1 MTLKV
6 DFAMS
11 IYLPVYIGSLV
22 LALVMT
28 PVVTRLSHRFGIVHA
43 PGVRHIHTQ
52 PMSHVGGVAIFLA
65 MMSMTVAVLYFPN
78 IRGADRPAGLNIL
91 LTAACFVFLTG
102 LVDDIKSKGLRAR
115 VKFVAQIAAA
125 LMLCAAGI
133 RIESVVITDSLT
145 LNFGWLSWP
154 LTLLW
159 IVGITNAVNLIDG
172 LDGLAAGISAVAC
185 GVIAVFAA
193 SQGQAAVV
201 VLMLALLGS
210 ICGFLFFNFNP
221 ASIFMGDCGS
231 MFLGFTIASASVLCS
246 TQSASL
252 ASLALP
258 ALALGIPILDTLF
271 SMLRR
276 FLERRSIFSAD
287 RSHFHH
293 RLIDAGF
300 TQRRAV
306 LAIYGLTLLAAGIGM
321 FMMVVPKAYALILSF
336 VALLPLLAAF
346 RAAGSIRLK
355 DVKAA
360 LQKRYGLFHQEHE
373 DRKSFEDAALYFRRA
388 TTFDQWWLAAST
400 AADKMD
406 FLTME
411 LPLINRDG
419 TVRALTWQH
428 NGGNSHFGREG
439 LIQVHLPV
447 RDRRG
452 GSSLSLR
459 IEVHKNGS
467 LEAAG
472 RRVALFTRLIEE
484 HDIVNL
490 SAHRREERP
499 VEGNRNDPLFGSYDV
514 RRHSAG
520 PEQ

>member
-11 IYLPVYIGSLV
+11 IYLLVYIGSLM

-28 PVVTRLSHRFGIVHA
+28 PVVTSLSHRFGIVHA
-43 PGVRHIHTQ
+43 PGIRHIHTQ

-65 MMSMTVAVLYFPN
+65 MMSMTIAALYFSN
-78 IRGADRPAGLNIL
+78 IAGVDRPAELNIFL
-91 LTAACFVFLTG
+91 SATCFVFGTG
-102 LVDDIKSKGLRAR
+102 LVDDIKSQGLRAR
-115 VKFVAQIAAA
+115 VKFIVQSVAA
-125 LMLCAAGI
+125 LILCIAGI
-133 RIESVVITDSLT
+133 RIESVVVTDSLT

-172 LDGLAAGISAVAC
+172 LDGLAGGISAVAC

-201 VLMLALLGS
+201 ILMLALLGS

-221 ASIFMGDCGS
+221 ATIFMGDCGS
-231 MFLGFTIASASVLCS
+231 MFLGFTIASSSVLCS
-246 TQSASL
+246 TRSDAP
-252 ASLALP
+252 AGLALP

-293 RLIDAGF
+293 RLIDAGL

-306 LAIYGLTLLAAGIGM
+306 LTIYGLTVLAAGTGM
-321 FMMVVPKAYALILSF
+321 FMMVVPSQYALIISF
-336 VALLPLLAAF
+336 AALLPLLAAF
-346 RAAGSIRLK
+346 WAAGSIRLK

-360 LQKRYGLFHQEHE
+360 LQKRYGLIHQEHE

-388 TTFDQWWLAAST
+388 MTFDQWWLAVST

-411 LPLINRDG
+411 LPLVNRDG
-419 TVRALTWQH
+419 TTRALTWQH
-428 NGGNSHFGREG
+428 NGDCPYVGHEG

-447 RDRRG
+447 RDRRS

-459 IEVHKNGS
+459 IEIHKNGS

-490 SAHRREERP
+490 SANRRE
-499 VEGNRNDPLFGSYDV
+499 
-514 RRHSAG
+514 
-520 PEQ
+520 Q

>member
-1 MTLKV
+1 
-6 DFAMS
+6 MS
-11 IYLPVYIGSLV
+11 LYLPAYVSSLAM
-22 LALVMT
+22 ALVMT
-28 PVVTRLSHRFGIVHA
+28 PIVTMFSRRFGIVHT

-52 PMSHVGGVAIFLA
+52 PMSHIGGVAIFIA
-65 MMSMTVAVLYFPN
+65 MMSISVAVLYFPN
-78 IRGADRPAGLNIL
+78 IAHAARPAGLSIL
-91 LTAACFVFLTG
+91 LLTACFVFVTG
-102 LVDDIKSKGLRAR
+102 LVDDIKSNGLRAR
-115 VKFVAQIAAA
+115 VKFIAQIAAA
-125 LMLCAAGI
+125 LVICFAGI
-133 RIESVVITDSLT
+133 RIESVAVTDSLT
-145 LNFGWLSWP
+145 VNLGWLSWP

-185 GVIAVFAA
+185 GVIAVLAA
-193 SQGQAAVV
+193 SQGQTAIV

-221 ASIFMGDCGS
+221 AIIFMGDCGS
-231 MFLGFTIASASVLCS
+231 MLLGFTIASTSVLCS
-246 TQSASL
+246 TQSAAL
-252 ASLALP
+252 ADLALP

-293 RLIDAGF
+293 RLIDRGF
-300 TQRRAV
+300 TQRKAV
-306 LAIYGLTLLAAGIGM
+306 MAMYGLTVLASGIGM
-321 FMMVVPKAYALILSF
+321 FMMVVPQAYVWIVPF
-336 VALLPLLAAF
+336 VALAPLLAAF
-346 RAAGSIRLK
+346 RAAGCVRLR
-355 DVKAA
+355 DVKTA

-373 DRKSFEDAALYFRRA
+373 ERKSFEDAALYFRRA
-388 TTFDQWWLAAST
+388 TTFDQWWTAAST

-419 TVRALTWQH
+419 TARALTWQH
-428 NGGNSHFGREG
+428 NGNGLYHGPEG

-484 HDIVNL
+484 HDIVSL
-490 SAHRREERP
+490 SAHIRDRQP
-499 VEGNRNDPLFGSYDV
+499 LAGNRNYALFENYDD
-514 RRHSAG
+514 RRPVTG
-520 PEQ
+520 EEQ

>member
-1 MTLKV
+1 
-6 DFAMS
+6 MS
-11 IYLPVYIGSLV
+11 IYLPVYIGSLALV
-22 LALVMT
+22 LVMT
-28 PVVTRLSHRFGIVHA
+28 PIVTRLCHRFGVVHT
-43 PGVRHIHTQ
+43 PGVRHIHTR
-52 PMSHVGGVAIFLA
+52 PMSHIGGVAIFLA
-65 MMSMTVAVLYFPN
+65 MMSITIAALYYPSLV
-78 IRGADRPAGLNIL
+78 GASRPAGLNVL
-91 LTAACFVFLTG
+91 LSTACFIFMVG
-102 LVDDIKSKGLRAR
+102 LVDDIKSNGLRAR
-115 VKFVAQIAAA
+115 VKFIAQIAAA
-125 LMLCAAGI
+125 LVICAAGI
-133 RIESVVITDSLT
+133 RIESVAVMDSVT
-145 LNFGWLSWP
+145 LNLGWLSWP

-185 GVIAVFAA
+185 GVIAILAA
-193 SQGQAAVV
+193 SQGQTAIA
-201 VLMLALLGS
+201 VLMLALLGG

-231 MFLGFTIASASVLCS
+231 MFLGFTIASTSVLS
-246 TQSASL
+246 ATQRATT

-258 ALALGIPILDTLF
+258 ALALGIPIFDTLF

-300 TQRRAV
+300 TQRKAV
-306 LAIYGLTLLAAGIGM
+306 LAMYGLTLLAAGIGM
-321 FMMVVPKAYALILSF
+321 FMMVVPLAYVWIVPF
-336 VALLPLLAAF
+336 VALIPLLAAF
-346 RAAGSIRLK
+346 WAAGSIRLK
-355 DVKAA
+355 DIKTG
-360 LQKRYGLFHQEHE
+360 LRRRYGLLHQERE
-373 DRKSFEDAALYFRRA
+373 DRKSFEDAALHFRRA
-388 TTFDQWWLAAST
+388 TTFEQWWTAAST

-411 LPLINRDG
+411 LPLVNRDG
-419 TVRALTWQH
+419 TARALTWQH
-428 NGGNSHFGREG
+428 NGNGLHHGPEG

-484 HDIVNL
+484 HDIVSL
-490 SAHRREERP
+490 SAQRREERFAQ
-499 VEGNRNDPLFGSYDV
+499 GNRNNPLFGS
-514 RRHSAG
+514 
-520 PEQ
+520 